1 MISVRLAWP
10 STREPVLTLTVPT
23 LLQAFFVF
31 NQKGEVRPAEHL
43 WQPASFVLAIR
54 PGAEPPCPCPSSQV
68 LISRLFRADLKS
80 VPAPPSCRRIQP
92 SC

>member
-10 STREPVLTLTVPT
+10 STLEPVLTLTVPT

-43 WQPASFVLAIR
+43 SRPASFVLALS
-54 PGAEPPCPCPSSQV
+54 PWG
-68 LISRLFRADLKS
+68 
-80 VPAPPSCRRIQP
+80 
-92 SC
+92 